1 MTENNAW
8 PSLADLLTADRP
20 AGIALLGAPLAGG
33 SVTPGRCDLAPGAV
47 RNILRRIGT
56 YDVETGGDLA
66 AMGIHDAGDLA
77 LNGLSP
83 AEAFEPVRDA
93 AARLIADY
101 PLTVIL
107 GGNNAVTRP
116 GAHALD
122 PSLKSVGLL
131 TLDAHFDMRETASGL
146 INGNP
151 VQALIDDGLSGAQ
164 IAQIG
169 LAPFANA
176 AYMHE
181 IARAEGISVYTMADC
196 RRRGIKAIVDEAL
209 RILSER
215 CDVIYADF
223 DIDVIDR
230 AQCPGAPGAR
240 PGGMAASDFFAA
252 ARLVA
257 AHPKVRAVDLT
268 EFDPPLDVADVTA
281 LTAGRWLAEIV
292 SGARMKS
299 GAI

>member
-8 PSLADLLTADRP
+8 PSLAGLFATAGRAD
-20 AGIALLGAPLAGG
+20 IALLGAPLAGG

-47 RNILRRIGT
+47 RKVLRRLGT
-56 YDVETGGDLA
+56 YDVETESELA
-66 AMGIHDAGDLA
+66 DMRIHDAGDLA
-77 LNGLSP
+77 LDGLTP

-93 AARLIADY
+93 ASRLMTDY

-116 GAHALD
+116 GVHALD

-131 TLDAHFDMRETASGL
+131 TLDAHFDMRETAGGL

-151 VQALIDDGLSGAQ
+151 VQALIDDGLPGAH

-181 IARAEGISVYTMADC
+181 TAKAEGISVYTMADC
-196 RRRGIKAIVDEAL
+196 RRRGVEAVIDEAL
-209 RILSER
+209 RKLSER
-215 CDVIYADF
+215 CDIIYADF

-240 PGGMAASDFFAA
+240 PGGMAAVDFFAA
-252 ARLVA
+252 ARMIA
-257 AHPKVRAVDLT
+257 AHPKARAVDLT
-268 EFDPPLDVADVTA
+268 EFDPPLDVADITA
-281 LTAGRWLAEIV
+281 LAAGRWLAEIL
-292 SGARMKS
+292 SGAQKRS
-299 GAI
+299 